1 MATVRHPGEAPA
13 VAEPRL
19 AMSYEAFLAWADEDV
34 HAEWVNGEVIVF
46 MPASDRHQVV
56 AGLFYTLVALFVR
69 AFGLGEVR
77 IAPLEMRARPGGAAR
92 EPDILF
98 VAAAHRDRLTA
109 QRLVGPADLV
119 VEIVSPESAT
129 RDRVEKFYEYEEAG
143 IPEYL
148 MFDPRPG
155 RERVDYYRL
164 TDDGTY
170 LAIVPDAEGRYH
182 SSAIPGFWFKPAW
195 FWEEP
200 TPDPLF
206 LLLEVAPEALA
217 PVVAALEARKRAP

>member
-1 MATVRHPGEAPA
+1 MATVQHPGEASL
-13 VAEPRL
+13 VAERRL
-19 AMSYEAFLAWADEDV
+19 AMSYDEFLAWADEDV
-34 HAEWVNGEVIVF
+34 RAEWVDREAIVLA
-46 MPASDRHQVV
+46 PVSVRHQAVI
-56 AGLFYTLVALFVR
+56 GFFYTLASLFGR
-69 AFGLGEVR
+69 AFGPGEVR
-77 IAPLEMRARPGGAAR
+77 FGPLEMRARPGGAAR
-92 EPDILF
+92 VPDLLF

-129 RDRVEKFYEYEEAG
+129 RDRVEKCYEYEEAG

-148 MFDPRPG
+148 MLDPRPG

-182 SSAIPGFWFKPAW
+182 SSVIPGFWFKSAW
-195 FWEEP
+195 FRQDP
-200 TPDPLF
+200 TPDPL
-206 LLLEVAPEALA
+206 LPLIEIAPEALA
-217 PVVAALEARKRAP
+217 PVAAALEARKRAP